1 MRPPNP
7 LHLLPHPHALTL
19 LSTLHLLTT
28 ALTLPPPPHNNSSSP
43 TPHPITAQTPNCVTN
58 FDWTFPPFS
67 AHDCTLTARPIA
79 HLAALYSTH
88 PIEFSAPGR
97 PARTSHPRFY
107 LPARWDTGSCV
118 VAIAMLELYPPRALP
133 GRVRSPEV
141 DTDVGDWRGIFE
153 ALVRV
158 EACVVSSER
167 VGWEAV
173 GVEGGVGV
181 FVWARASVIDEFT
194 RLRVGE
200 GRLPEWGNGTLGGVQ
215 A

>member
-1 MRPPNP
+1 
-7 LHLLPHPHALTL
+7 
-19 LSTLHLLTT
+19 
-28 ALTLPPPPHNNSSSP
+28 
-43 TPHPITAQTPNCVTN
+43 
-58 FDWTFPPFS
+58 
-67 AHDCTLTARPIA
+67 
-79 HLAALYSTH
+79 
-88 PIEFSAPGR
+88 
-97 PARTSHPRFY
+97 
-107 LPARWDTGSCV
+107 
-118 VAIAMLELYPPRALP
+118 MLELYPPRALP

-200 GRLPEWGNGTLGGVQ
+200 GRFLEWGNGTFGGVQ